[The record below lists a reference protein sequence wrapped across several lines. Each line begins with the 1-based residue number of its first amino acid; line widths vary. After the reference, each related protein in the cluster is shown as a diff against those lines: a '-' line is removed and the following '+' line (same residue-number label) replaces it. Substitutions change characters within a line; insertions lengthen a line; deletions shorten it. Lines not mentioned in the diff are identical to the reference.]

1 MEKQKIEKKFEIIDD
16 RDDRKVS
23 QEQFED
29 ISNNIYES
37 VMILGHRMRQIE
49 RKNAREFDKIR
60 SSIIDERSDKEYKN
74 EVIAEILEEDLPVFP
89 KAIRQCMNEM
99 LNNELDWEYEDITK
113 LED

>member
-1 MEKQKIEKKFEIIDD
+1 MEKKYDMIND

-29 ISNNIYES
+29 ISNNVYES

-49 RKNAREFDKIR
+49 RRNAREFDKIR
-60 SSIIDERSDKEYKN
+60 SALIDDRTDKEYKN
-74 EVIAEILEEDLPVFP
+74 ETIIEILEEDLPVFP
-89 KAIRQCMNEM
+89 KAIRQCMNEL
-99 LNNELDWEYEDITK
+99 LNSELDWEYDDITK